1 MGRGSVVSGS
11 SKGVHTS
18 SKKRHTI
25 LTFPKIR
32 LCLHSTGQLLS
43 GTNIIPDRA
52 SLSHIRTVISAISIT
67 EQCCAA
73 KSTVAYWIGVQTIPD
88 SLLDRCSYYT
98 R

>member
-25 LTFPKIR
+25 LTFQKIR
-32 LCLHSTGQLLS
+32 LCLHSAYRTAFALARKSYRIGLLFHTG
-43 GTNIIPDRA
+43 
-52 SLSHIRTVISAISIT
+52 TVISEISIT

-73 KSTVAYWIGVQTIPD
+73 KSTVAY
-88 SLLDRCSYYT
+88 
-98 R
+98 